1 MRLID
6 LIHDVPIKWNDVE
19 IKGIAYD
26 SRHIKKGYM
35 FVARQGFMY
44 DSHNYVEDAIERG
57 ASVLVLEKDLA
68 VNCIPK
74 IMVKDG
80 REALA
85 LLSNKFYKEPSK
97 KLKVIGITG
106 TNGKTTSA
114 LLIKSIY
121 DNLRIK
127 TGLISTIEY
136 WIGDKKFKASK
147 TTPESSDLNALLA
160 TMVGSGVKV
169 AICEVS
175 SHALA
180 LNRVLGIDFD
190 IACFTKL
197 GRDHL
202 DFHKT
207 VDDYKETKLKLF
219 KSLSEDKLAILNRDD
234 ETFDSFAKD
243 IKARLVSYGTSP
255 LSDIGGRLLASSV
268 NGNKLEISWGAQKI
282 VVNSSLPGAHNLHN
296 ILLAFTCA
304 LSDGVPIPRIKSGI
318 EILERIPGRFE
329 LIGNVII
336 DYAHTPDSLKAAM
349 LSARKTSK
357 GKLISVFG
365 CGGERDRGKRPIM
378 GKIATILSDFVVITS
393 DNPRRENPDKIID
406 EIAKGVVRENYRIIP
421 ERSKAIEYAINLA
434 GKNDIVLVAGKGHED
449 YQEIGTDKIPFNDKK
464 FAEKILKRGD

>member
-6 LIHDVPIKWNDVE
+6 LIDNVPIKWNNVE
-19 IKGIAYD
+19 IEGIAYD
-26 SRHIKKGYM
+26 SRSVKKGYM

-44 DSHNYVEDAIERG
+44 DSHNYIQDAIKRG
-57 ASVLVLEKDLA
+57 ASALVLERDVA

-74 IMVKDG
+74 IIVKDG
-80 REALA
+80 RKALA
-85 LLSNKFYKEPSK
+85 LLSNKFYKAPSK

-121 DNLRIK
+121 DSMGIK

-136 WIGDKKFKASK
+136 WVGDEKFKAYK
-147 TTPESSDLNALLA
+147 TTPESLDLIVLLA
-160 TMVGSGVKV
+160 NMVDSGVKV

-180 LNRVLGIDFD
+180 LDRVLGIDFD

-207 VDDYKETKLKLF
+207 VDDYRETKLKLF
-219 KSLSEDKLAILNRDD
+219 KSLSKDKLVILNRDD
-234 ETFDSFAKD
+234 KTFDSFAKD
-243 IKARLVSYGTSP
+243 IKAHLVSYGTSP
-255 LSDIGGRLLASSV
+255 LSDVRGRLISSSID
-268 NGNKLEISWGAQKI
+268 GNKLEISWEAQEI
-282 VVNSSLPGAHNLHN
+282 VVNSSLLGAHNLHN

-304 LSDGVPIPRIKSGI
+304 LSDGVPIPHIKSGI
-318 EILERIPGRFE
+318 ETLERIPGRFE

-336 DYAHTPDSLKAAM
+336 DYAHTPDSLQAAM
-349 LSARKTSK
+349 LSARKISK

-365 CGGERDRGKRPIM
+365 CGGGRDRGKRPIM
-378 GKIATILSDFVVITS
+378 GKIATTLSDFVIITS

-406 EIAKGVVRENYRIIP
+406 EIIKGVVRENYKIIP
-421 ERSKAIEYAINLA
+421 KRSKAIEYGIKLA

-449 YQEIGTDKIPFNDKK
+449 YQEIGIDKIPFDDRK
-464 FAEKILKRGD
+464 FVQKILK